1 MKIDKYARVILLL
14 VVPFIFSSCVTSKLV
29 GESNQENLVWILIFF
44 IFFIILGRV
53 GELFGGVT
61 DSYEETNN
69 VYNDSGQIVGR
80 VGTGN
85 WHSYGPK
92 QLKGESY
99 SDYMKRV
106 DNMNYES
113 KSKWG
118 NVAFLIPVL
127 LIGTISII
135 SDMDKGITSY
145 PNLNYFLGILSI
157 ILAGFI
163 GFIAGVKL
171 WKPIKIFRTWSEI
184 FIILLLMFEFI
195 MLLFQK

>member
-1 MKIDKYARVILLL
+1 MKIDRYTRVILLL
-14 VVPFIFSSCVTSKLV
+14 VVPFILSGCVTSKFI
-29 GESNQENLVWILIFF
+29 GGSNEVAIILFV
-44 IFFIILGRV
+44 FFIILGRV
-53 GELFGGVT
+53 GQLFGGVT

-69 VYNDSGQIVGR
+69 VYNDSGQVVGR

-106 DNMNYES
+106 DYMNYES

-127 LIGTISII
+127 LAGTISII

-145 PNLNYFLGILSI
+145 PNLNFFLAILSI

-163 GFIAGVKL
+163 GFIVAIKL
-171 WKPIKIFRTWSEI
+171 WKPIKIFRKWSEI
-184 FIILLLMFEFI
+184 LIILLLIFEFI
-195 MLLFQK
+195 MLLFRK